1 MEVFVKIAQFVLS
14 LSILVVCHEMG
25 HFLFAK
31 LFKTRVEK
39 FYVFFN
45 PWFSLFKWKHKE
57 TEYGIGWL
65 PLGGYVK
72 IAGMMD
78 ESMDTAQLQQPPQ
91 PWEFRSKPA
100 WQRLLIMV
108 GGVMVNVLV
117 AFMIYVAIL
126 YTWGETYLPAK
137 NVTHGVV
144 CAPMF
149 QRMGLQN
156 GDRIVALDG
165 REPERFSGIISD
177 ILLNNPRTMQ
187 VVRGGDSL
195 TLRIPETLVG
205 ELLDM
210 SSRSF
215 KLEPL
220 LEPRRPVEDGLRIAQ
235 FAEGSVAEKGGLLL
249 TDRILMVNGQPFAYY
264 DEFTELVEKSRDSWI
279 QLTVLRGAD
288 TVSFG
293 FMMDNTSKLGIY
305 AQLPRTY
312 ELATRKFTLWEAIP
326 AGVRLGCRQ
335 IASYVRQLKLLF
347 SQGGTAVKSVG
358 GFATIANVFPGMWNW
373 MDFWSLTAMISIMLA
388 VVNILPIPAL
398 DGGHVLFLLYE
409 VVTRRKPGDKFME
422 YAQVAG
428 MVFVFSLFILAN
440 VNDILKFIGL

>member
-1 MEVFVKIAQFVLS
+1 MEIFVKIAQFVLS

-45 PWFSLFKWKHKE
+45 PWFSLFKWKRKE

-72 IAGMMD
+72 IAGMVD
-78 ESMDTAQLQQPPQ
+78 ESMDTAQLQKPPQ

-100 WQRLLIMV
+100 WQRLLIMA
-108 GGVMVNVLV
+108 GGVMVNVLM
-117 AFMIYVAIL
+117 AFVIYVAIL

-144 CAPMF
+144 CAPVF
-149 QRMGLQN
+149 ERMGLRD
-156 GDRIVALDG
+156 GDRILALDG
-165 REPERFSGIISD
+165 REPERFNDIIPD
-177 ILLNNPRTMQ
+177 ILLNNPQTMQ
-187 VVRGGDSL
+187 VLRGEDTL
-195 TLRIPETLVG
+195 VLRIPETLVG

-220 LEPRRPVEDGLRIAQ
+220 LEPRRPVGDGLQIGQ
-235 FAEGSVAEKGGLLL
+235 FAEGSVAQKGGLRL
-249 TDRILMVNGQPFAYY
+249 TDRIVKVNGHDFTYY
-264 DEFTELVEKSRDSWI
+264 DEFTKLVEESENAWI
-279 QLTVLRGAD
+279 QLTVRRDRD
-288 TVSFG
+288 TVRLG
-293 FMMDNTSKLGIY
+293 FSMDNTAKLGIY
-305 AQLPRTY
+305 VRLPQAF
-312 ELATRKFTLWEAIP
+312 ELATREFTFWEAIP

-335 IASYVRQLKLLF
+335 VASYVRQLKLLF

-422 YAQVAG
+422 YAQIGG
-428 MVFVFSLFILAN
+428 MVFIFALFILAN
-440 VNDILKFIGL
+440 VNDILKFLGL